1 METLRLAGP
10 RLTLREYRHTPEE
23 VAALHAVHGD
33 PETVR
38 HLPFGVR
45 DFEDCADQ
53 VELYL
58 EAAEERP
65 RTHYRLAVDDPAG
78 EPVGQAALT
87 REGEHAAELGCVL
100 RRDRWGAGYGAEVTA
115 LLCVLGFERLGL
127 HRLAVRC
134 DPGQA
139 ASVRVLTRAG
149 FRYEGR
155 IRAESYR
162 DGAWHDALQYSLL
175 APEWDGPPW
184 RGGGRTA
191 GPAPGRSGG

>member
-1 METLRLAGP
+1 METLRLVGP

-33 PETVR
+33 PEAVR

-53 VELYL
+53 LELYL
-58 EAAEERP
+58 EAAEEDP

-78 EPVGQAALT
+78 DPIGQAALT
-87 REGEHAAELGCVL
+87 REGGHAAWLGCVL
-100 RRDRWGAGYGAEVTA
+100 RRDTWGRGHAAEVTA
-115 LLCVLGFERLGL
+115 LLCGFGFGALGL
-127 HRLAVRC
+127 HRLAARC
-134 DPGQA
+134 DPANA
-139 ASVRVLTRAG
+139 ASVKVLTRAG

-155 IRAESYR
+155 IRAESHR

-175 APEWDGPPW
+175 APEWTGPPW
-184 RGGGRTA
+184 AA
-191 GPAPGRSGG
+191 GERAPGREGG

>member
-1 METLRLAGP
+1 METLRLVGP

-33 PETVR
+33 PGTVR

-45 DFEDCADQ
+45 DFEECADQ

-58 EAAEERP
+58 EAAEEDP

-78 EPVGQAALT
+78 DPIGQAALT
-87 REGEHAAELGCVL
+87 REGGHAAWLGCVL
-100 RRDRWGAGYGAEVTA
+100 RRDTWGRGHAAEVTA
-115 LLCVLGFERLGL
+115 LLCGFGFGTLGL
-127 HRLAVRC
+127 HRLAARC
-134 DPGQA
+134 DPA
-139 ASVRVLTRAG
+139 NTASVRVLTRAG

-155 IRAESYR
+155 IRAESHR

-175 APEWDGPPW
+175 APEWTGPPW
-184 RGGGRTA
+184 AGESRLQGGT
-191 GPAPGRSGG
+191 GG

>member
-1 METLRLAGP
+1 METLRLCGP

-45 DFEDCADQ
+45 DFEDRADQ

-58 EAAEERP
+58 ETAEEEP
-65 RTHYRLAVDDPAG
+65 RTHYRLAVDDPSG

-87 REGEHAAELGCVL
+87 REDGHAARLGCVL
-100 RRDRWGAGYGAEVTA
+100 RRDTWGRGYAAEVTA
-115 LLCVLGFERLGL
+115 LLCALGFETLGL
-127 HRLAVRC
+127 YRLAARC
-134 DPGQA
+134 DPA
-139 ASVRVLTRAG
+139 NTASVRVPARAG

-155 IRAESYR
+155 VRAESHR
-162 DGAWHDALQYSLL
+162 DGGWHDALQYSLP
-175 APEWDGPPW
+175 APEWPGPPW
-184 RGGGRTA
+184 S
-191 GPAPGRSGG
+191 GPPRP